1 MLQFIIGRS
10 GSGKTSYLI
19 NQIRRAVESVQAS
32 PILFLVP
39 EQQSFEMEKTMLN
52 LLGPKDC
59 RKVEVLSFSRL
70 TDFVF
75 RRRGGLGGRAVD
87 DGVRSILMSLA
98 IEQAQDQLTLYRRQA
113 GRPEL
118 IPLMLNAVKE
128 FKMCAVTTDMLRQ
141 AAIQSDDTVLRQKL
155 TETALISDIYN
166 ALLSESYIDPLDDL
180 TRLYE
185 SVLNTPFFTGFR
197 IFADG
202 FSGFTA
208 QEQKIIGLMIAQSEE
223 FTIALSGDEAEFSSK
238 NDLFFTTGR
247 TKRILKDIAKAQNIK
262 ILPDI
267 NLLGAKRF
275 LSHDIAFLE
284 ENIYR
289 PGPPPGHEKASDGI
303 SLYIAG
309 DVYEESDH
317 ICRTIRRLTTEK
329 NYRYGDIAVICRTLD
344 SYRGILDTILEQYGI
359 SYFMDKPQE
368 ITSKPLIRFVLSA
381 FDCVHTYFSSES
393 VFRLLKTGLCGLSPE
408 EVATLENYAFVWNIS
423 GGRWTSEFTQNPR
436 GYADEFTK
444 SDEEELKEAERLRSF
459 VIKPLMDFKEQIA
472 NSDGSH
478 ISKAVYRLLQTFH
491 VSRNLQA
498 QAEKLREK
506 GNAALAQEQQ
516 RLWDIFIGILDQM
529 EQLLGKKR
537 LPSKRYCEL
546 LKLVLKNAEISFIP
560 NSLDEVTIG
569 TADRIRLSSPKAVF
583 VIGANEGEFPHL
595 PVSGGIFSDAERRR
609 LISMSLPLYDAV
621 EELGAQEKFLAYCA
635 VSAPREKIFLS
646 CVENDLKGEA
656 KAPSSLFR
664 EALRLFP
671 QINAVSSR
679 DIPWC
684 DKLWAEKPAFELCA
698 EHFTDDMTAKELLD
712 KYFLPIDAYAA
723 KIGALKR
730 SHNEDPFAI
739 RQKNISETLFHK
751 EKLRLSAS
759 QVEKFYQCP
768 FQYFCRYGVRA
779 QERKPAQIDSAEY
792 GSLIHFLMERLLRS
806 GSIPQLASLS
816 GQELEQ
822 RLDGLTEEY
831 LDTHFGGAQD
841 KSKRYLSMLRRMKSS
856 ALMLIE
862 HMLKELSQSDFLP
875 EAFELHLG
883 EQGGVPPYEITLADG
898 GRVVIEGYIDRVDV
912 MRREEAAY
920 IRVVDYKTGVKKFV
934 LSDIDF
940 GLNLQMLIY
949 LYAITQKDGQKTVP
963 AGVLYMPAAS
973 PMINADQDESAQS
986 IDKKRAKAYRMNG
999 VMLDDIDVIKG
1010 MEADGKGIYI
1020 PVSLKEEKPKKG
1032 GTRDPET
1039 PVTLKVDKG
1048 GEYLVSRRELDM
1060 VFHRIDEL
1068 ITGMAQRLFSG
1079 EIPAMPAK
1087 GTYDACKWCPY
1098 TFACGYEDGMA
1109 CVKVTEDK
1117 TAFHIQEEPEDKGRE
1132 GS

>member
-1 MLQFIIGRS
+1 MLQFIMGRS

-19 NQIRRAVESVQAS
+19 EQIRRGAESEEAS

-70 TDFVF
+70 SDYVF
-75 RRRGGLGGRAVD
+75 RCRGGLGGRAAD
-87 DGVRSILMSLA
+87 DGARSILMSLA
-98 IEQAQDQLTLYRRQA
+98 IEQAQDGLTLYRKQA

-118 IPLMLNAVKE
+118 IPLMLGAVKE
-128 FKMCAVTTDMLRQ
+128 FKMCAVTTGMLRD
-141 AAIQSDDTVLRQKL
+141 AALQSDDTVLRQKL
-155 TETALISDIYN
+155 TETALIADIYN

-185 SVLNTPFFTGFR
+185 SILNTPFFTGCR

-208 QEQKIIGLMIAQSEE
+208 QEQKIIRLMIAQSEE
-223 FTIALSGDEAEFSSK
+223 FTIALSGDEAEFSAK

-247 TKRILKDIAKAQNIK
+247 TKRVLKDLAKAQGITV
-262 ILPDI
+262 LPDI
-267 NLLGAKRF
+267 NLTQAKRF
-275 LSHDIAFLE
+275 LSDDIAYLE

-289 PGPPPGHEKASDGI
+289 PGTPPCHDAAPDGV
-303 SLYIAG
+303 SLYTAA
-309 DVYEESDH
+309 DVYEESDY
-317 ICRTIRRLTTEK
+317 ICRSIRRLTTES
-329 NYRYGDIAVICRTLD
+329 NFRYGDIAVICRSLD
-344 SYRGILDTILEQYGI
+344 SYRGILDTTLEQYGI
-359 SYFMDKPQE
+359 SYFMDKPQD
-368 ITSKPLIRFVLSA
+368 IASKPLIRFILSA

-393 VFRLLKTGLCGLSPE
+393 VFRLLKTGLCGLHAE
-408 EVATLENYAFVWNIS
+408 EIALLENYAFVWNIS
-423 GGRWTSEFTQNPR
+423 GSRWHGEFTQNPR
-436 GYADEFTK
+436 GYADEFTA
-444 SDEEELKEAERLRSF
+444 SDKAELKEAERLRAY
-459 VIKPLMDFKEQIA
+459 VISPLLEFKEHIA

-478 ISKAVYRLLQTFH
+478 ISRAVYRLLSAFR

-498 QAEKLREK
+498 QAGKLWEK
-506 GNAALAQEQQ
+506 GSASLAQEQE

-537 LPSKRYCEL
+537 LSSKRYCEL

-560 NSLDEVTIG
+560 NSLDEVAIG
-569 TADRIRLSSPKAVF
+569 TADRIRLNSPKAVF

-595 PVSGGIFSDAERRR
+595 PVSSGIFSDTERRR

-635 VSAPREKIFLS
+635 VSAPREKLFLS

-664 EALRLFP
+664 ETLRLFP
-671 QINAVSSR
+671 YIKAVNGSE
-679 DIPWC
+679 IPWTQ
-684 DKLWAEKPAFELCA
+684 KLWAEKPAFELCA
-698 EHFTDDMTAKELLD
+698 EHMTDDMTAKELL
-712 KYFLPIDAYAA
+712 KQYFYPLDGYAQ
-723 KIGALKR
+723 KIGALER
-730 SHNEDPFAI
+730 FQNEEPFAV
-739 RQKNISETLFHK
+739 RQKELSETLFHK

-792 GSLIHFLMERLLRS
+792 GSLIHFLMERLLKS

-816 GQELEQ
+816 GQELEL
-822 RLDGLTEEY
+822 RLDSLTDEY
-831 LDTHFGGAQD
+831 LETHFGGARD
-841 KSKRYLSMLRRMKSS
+841 KSKRYLSMLRRMKNS
-856 ALMLIE
+856 ALMLIS
-862 HMLKELSQSDFLP
+862 HMLTELSQSDFLP

-883 EQGGVPPYEITLADG
+883 EEGDVPPYEITLADG

-912 MRREEAAY
+912 MRRNDTAY
-920 IRVVDYKTGVKKFV
+920 IRVVDYKTGAKKFV
-934 LSDIDF
+934 LSDVNF

-949 LYAITQKDGQKTVP
+949 LYAITHKAGQKALP

-973 PMINADQDESAQS
+973 PVINAEQDESAES
-986 IDKKRAKAYRMNG
+986 IAKKRAKAYRMNG
-999 VMLDDIDVIKG
+999 LILDDIDVIKG
-1010 MEADGKGIYI
+1010 MESDGRGVYI
-1020 PVSLKEEKPKKG
+1020 PVSLKEEKLKKG
-1032 GTRDPET
+1032 DSKDTET

-1048 GEYLVSRRELDM
+1048 GEYLVSKRELDA
-1060 VFHRIDEL
+1060 VFRRIDAL
-1068 ITGMAQRLFSG
+1068 IISMADSLFSG
-1079 EIPAMPAK
+1079 KIPAMPAK

-1109 CVKVTEDK
+1109 CTEVTEDK
-1117 TAFHIQEEPEDKGRE
+1117 TAFHSDKEAEAEGRE
-1132 GS
+1132 EG